1 MVGIRAVRELLRA
14 EPRLRFLRMFLANK
28 EPAREVTGL
37 LAADVLPVRRSVMMF
52 TPPLLVAVWVRLPRI
67 ESDQLKRLAA

>member
-37 LAADVLPVRRSVMMF
+37 LAADVLVLDIGGNLDS
-52 TPPLLVAVWVRLPRI
+52 AG
-67 ESDQLKRLAA
+67 S